1 MYNNDEW
8 NGKLILG
15 TDNVLE
21 QYQNSM
27 YAFFQGSGEIYVG
40 GIVWSN
46 EGKWIVSIYLLY
58 YSLYYKY
65 KYGANIGSTLIH
77 R

>member
-1 MYNNDEW
+1 MYNDAEW

-46 EGKWIVSIYLLY
+46 DARWIVSH
-58 YSLYYKY
+58 YSFILNHPLMFYPFVK
-65 KYGANIGSTLIH
+65 
-77 R
+77 

>member
-1 MYNNDEW
+1 MFSFVIKNFQMYNDAEW

-46 EGKWIVSIYLLY
+46 EGQWIVSTNYF
-58 YSLYYKY
+58 
-65 KYGANIGSTLIH
+65 
-77 R
+77 

>member
-46 EGKWIVSIYLLY
+46 DGKWIVSTYLLY
-58 YSLYYKY
+58 YSLYNKY
-65 KYGANIGSTLIH
+65 KFSIRGSRSIH

>member
-1 MYNNDEW
+1 MYNDAEW

-46 EGKWIVSIYLLY
+46 DARWIVSHYPLISIDLSIFYNASNILL
-58 YSLYYKY
+58 
-65 KYGANIGSTLIH
+65 
-77 R
+77 